1 MQNKAHV
8 LWHNCM
14 AKGQPLTTQTIHRDT
29 YFVWVWNKLLQGLH
43 LLIDPVSPTLKLK
56 CTCVEQLSIADKMK
70 GNTYLTNQNNDCN
83 LKDKF
88 ETHTSLDCFEH
99 RCIQNK
105 RLRPTRSERL
115 WTSAA
120 LVLLAV
126 LVRPSG
132 RFFKSADSSSPS
144 WKASVITLE
153 LQLYL
158 GRRWF
163 ACRTAKSSSSQFL
176 HAWFLTG
183 FFPRTIIPVTNWSRK
198 NGSHR
203 TLQTCVESN
212 HHKTG
217 PTKLCREN
225 CT

>member
-1 MQNKAHV
+1 MWIWHVKSTRIHDLKLCLQDTKIQFIESIQNKPLKSLRSNHRSNVSPSVQTRPLYKVSWKQNKAHV

-14 AKGQPLTTQTIHRDT
+14 AKGQPLKTQTIHRDT
-29 YFVWVWNKLLQGLH
+29 YFVRVWYKLLQGLH

-56 CTCVEQLSIADKMK
+56 CTSMEQLSIADKMK
-70 GNTYLTNQNNDCN
+70 GSTYLTNQNNDCN

-88 ETHTSLDCFEH
+88 ETHTSLDCSEH
-99 RCIQNK
+99 RCIQHK

-120 LVLLAV
+120 LVLLVV

-158 GRRWF
+158 GRR
-163 ACRTAKSSSSQFL
+163 
-176 HAWFLTG
+176 
-183 FFPRTIIPVTNWSRK
+183 
-198 NGSHR
+198 
-203 TLQTCVESN
+203 
-212 HHKTG
+212 
-217 PTKLCREN
+217 
-225 CT
+225 